1 MGNKKSFVIYDN
13 WSTLLCGLPNEEAG
27 KLIKAICAY
36 KLGELKE
43 IDDPV
48 IAAMFNMI
56 KEKLDED
63 ADSYEETCKARSE
76 SGKKGAEKRW
86 NNKQKQN
93 IANAITAMTNDSK
106 AKQNI
111 ADNDTDTDNDTVT
124 DTDTKSPTETK
135 ERVKR
140 EKTSLTQ
147 DQMHS
152 MLLESALSCQ
162 TQDKVRE
169 WIQYKQARREPYK
182 EMGFKSLISQ
192 IHKHEREAGYEAVCD
207 LIDLCMSNEWK
218 GIIWDKLPREIPQRA
233 APGGKIDWANI

>member
-1 MGNKKSFVIYDN
+1 MERESFVFYKSFY
-13 WSTLLCGLPNEEAG
+13 EA
-27 KLIKAICAY
+27 LIC
-36 KLGELKE
+36 
-43 IDDPV
+43 
-48 IAAMFNMI
+48 
-56 KEKLDED
+56 LDEKDQLACFD
-63 ADSYEETCKARSE
+63 AMARYALYGEAPEVTGAAKSLFIAFKPQIDANNRRYSNGCKG
-76 SGKKGAEKRW
+76 GKPK
-86 NNKQKQN
+86 
-93 IANAITAMTNDSK
+93 AN
-106 AKQNI
+106 Q
-111 ADNDTDTDNDTVT
+111 TVT
-124 DTDTKSPTETK
+124 KDIPKSNQTVTKVKPNVNVNDNENDNENVNDNANVKDNESPTETK

-147 DQMHS
+147 DQMHN
-152 MLLESALSCQ
+152 MIQESALSCQ

-192 IHKHEREAGYEAVCD
+192 VYKHEREAGVEAVCD